1 MKQIYLFSLAC
12 LCVLLTGQITTGQ
25 SAYKTDLP
33 HSRTQSSGDYE
44 NKVKSA
50 NLLNYSEAECD
61 NSDDFISI
69 SENMYRNG
77 FTTPNG
83 WSTTYAE
90 RYNDF
95 LSLFGELKSP
105 VLNNGCNSISFK
117 YAKDDYYELG
127 YPSFKVEI
135 QKETEGVWSTVWSE
149 TITDTEA
156 EKLVFNEVSY
166 DRLKIEG
173 TVQLVITRLSPN
185 GYNGNP
191 PSGDVPDLKDFCLTD
206 YVRDLVPPTAPTEL
220 TAQPDLTSVT
230 LSWKAAT
237 DNKNSLE
244 GYHIYLNGDSV
255 NTVAG
260 TSCVVTGLNPGTEY
274 TIEVEAF
281 DDDMNNSAKAPVVIT
296 TLVDNEIPTV
306 PTGLTGVSKE
316 SGMILSWTASTDN
329 VGVAKY
335 NIYADGNLAGSTSQI
350 TDTITG
356 LADDTQYLF
365 EIEAEDISGNKSG
378 KASATL
384 STTIDKAVPT
394 VPTNLQANA
403 NDNKMELSWT
413 ASTDNVGVVKY
424 NIYLDGELV
433 ASTSETKDTVK
444 NLKANTEYQFEVE
457 AEDVTGNKSDKA
469 SVTASTPVDNIA
481 PVSPE
486 NLIAEATEQGVV
498 LSWTASTDN
507 FGVTKYNVYVNGGF
521 LNSTTNITDT
531 IKGLEAG
538 LEYLLEV
545 DAEDASGNKSGK
557 TPVTLSEESTAKIAF
572 SFKNNLVVNR
582 TRVASDFKVTKKFAE
597 LFNYPDSY
605 NSTTK
610 ISELNNLTIT
620 YNSTNENHLLFDGYY
635 YSSSKGQYLY
645 YKIPAGAYGTDT
657 LTISMDYRGF
667 KTKALIITNVS
678 PISAGSDSYTS
689 DIGETLEMNVV
700 KNDGPSAYL
709 DTASLEVLQNTK
721 FGAITTNNDGT
732 LTYVSESST
741 PNYSFEK
748 FTYRIAD
755 DEGNYDTATVKID
768 IHKNAYA
775 SRVIE
780 FLPAPGQFTN
790 ESIGQSNSAE
800 KTLGTQGG
808 TISLGAFGGYVIYGF
823 DQPITNN
830 PKNPY
835 GVDFS
840 VKGNAFAANLY
851 GVWTEPAAVRVMKD
865 TNGDGIPNDGEWY
878 ELAGSDYYMSSTQK
892 NVKMTYYN
900 PHYDERYTVPWK
912 KDNGETGALLANA
925 FHQHPYYPDPFDF
938 GCSRDSMTYEG
949 SIIKSSLDMSTPSYI
964 EFYRA
969 PFFGYCD
976 NRGNSSNLTDP
987 QNPYFA
993 DEKGKAADGFDLSW
1007 AVDRDGKHVELDQI
1021 DFVKIYTGGFANA
1034 GWLGEW
1040 SSEILGVGIT
1050 TPDPDYDPQDYYV
1063 NYIGITQLKVLK
1075 GHNCQFEGFL
1085 FKNGRPQTEGTQ
1097 QWSSS
1102 KPEVGTID
1110 NTGLFTAVD
1119 NGETWLYFS
1128 QKSDV
1133 PTDSIRLLVVEL
1145 EGVMLEMEGNS
1156 AASSDS
1162 TSLIVGESI
1171 SITAQG
1177 LDNIGDVLNGS
1188 TSNRFVYDT
1197 YTWTTSNPEIGTV
1210 DNGLFTGK
1218 KVGRTTVY
1226 AHSDSNPELSDSILV
1241 IVNEIPKLS
1250 PVSDPVIIGYYD
1262 AVGEKTSSELF
1273 TTGTNST
1280 TYLNSVA
1287 SKNGLANPV
1296 IEKNVLKCNFPE
1308 GVFGIDTLTF
1318 NLTSY
1323 RQDTAISVTFIHQPD
1338 VREKEEQIL
1347 FVNNA
1352 LAQNPD
1358 KSSLVAYTPGLD
1370 TINVIDD
1377 QLDAYSVNDV
1387 LVDGAFAF
1395 VSGKN
1400 FLSKYDLTNY
1410 EKIKTVD
1417 LSDNQN
1423 GKLAVFNNL
1432 LLVGEQS
1439 NLAIYYKTD
1448 LARSKEIALPG
1459 NISNIKIIGNKA
1471 YVFVSDD
1478 ASQKLS
1484 SAVIVDLILGKT
1496 ESESS
1501 LAAPG
1506 LIPASYLTEGNFIY
1520 ITGTLAESGNTAL
1533 MEYNSLGSMFS
1544 VSYTGKNL
1552 TNTMDAPTIIKGDS
1566 ILLPE
1571 GNGFVAYNTTTKT
1584 LGANILMKAADD
1596 FYPTS
1601 ITYHALLNKYFATYS
1616 NAAQTASKGLVF
1628 DSEFAEISTFDSVQT
1643 APAFL
1648 TAIDAFDNN
1657 DKPLPDLSQTM
1668 KDQSIYESTTYS
1680 VAITI
1685 AKNCFVDGE
1694 NNFEIYPRYLEHTSW
1709 LTWDTNYT
1717 SLGNKKLDAFFPN
1730 TVDKDSVITI
1740 PVDAIDNYGFSATR
1754 FLNVT
1759 IKPRFYK
1766 PVVANPIADTVVV
1779 VNSADIK
1786 IPLADVFLNTPK
1798 RKVTFGKTVSGN
1810 TNSDL
1815 ISTAVINDTLNLTL
1829 ALDKAGEAIITL
1841 KDSAM
1846 HKTYG
1851 VKYVETSFKVIVVDE
1866 EAPSIPI
1873 NLTGEPT
1880 DTSVVLSW
1888 EASIDDVE
1896 MAGYIVY
1903 LNGDSI
1909 GTVNDTTFTVVDLE
1923 ANTEYTFE
1931 VEAFD
1936 VAGNKSEKA
1945 MLVRNTTITGIKS
1958 LEENEL
1964 KVYPNPFTDYVI
1976 VEAENAGNTVI
1987 YDLNGK
1993 IMLSLFLQTGRNRI
2007 DMSGLS
2013 NGVYL
2018 LKQEMNTVKLIKK

>member
-1 MKQIYLFSLAC
+1 MKQNYFFSLVC
-12 LCVLLTGQITTGQ
+12 LYLLLTSQITTGQ
-25 SAYKTDLP
+25 SFSRKDDLTVDRIRSTSQYKKTVKIADLFEYPAEYATTAKLTD
-33 HSRTQSSGDYE
+33 SS
-44 NKVKSA
+44 NVA
-50 NLLNYSEAECD
+50 
-61 NSDDFISI
+61 
-69 SENMYRNG
+69 
-77 FTTPNG
+77 
-83 WSTTYAE
+83 
-90 RYNDF
+90 
-95 LSLFGELKSP
+95 
-105 VLNNGCNSISFK
+105 ISFSSTNPETIDF
-117 YAKDDYYELG
+117 DDYY
-127 YPSFKVEI
+127 Y
-135 QKETEGVWSTVWSE
+135 ST
-149 TITDTEA
+149 
-156 EKLVFNEVSY
+156 Y
-166 DRLKIEG
+166 G
-173 TVQLVITRLSPN
+173 
-185 GYNGNP
+185 
-191 PSGDVPDLKDFCLTD
+191 
-206 YVRDLVPPTAPTEL
+206 
-220 TAQPDLTSVT
+220 
-230 LSWKAAT
+230 
-237 DNKNSLE
+237 
-244 GYHIYLNGDSV
+244 
-255 NTVAG
+255 
-260 TSCVVTGLNPGTEY
+260 
-274 TIEVEAF
+274 
-281 DDDMNNSAKAPVVIT
+281 
-296 TLVDNEIPTV
+296 
-306 PTGLTGVSKE
+306 
-316 SGMILSWTASTDN
+316 
-329 VGVAKY
+329 
-335 NIYADGNLAGSTSQI
+335 
-350 TDTITG
+350 
-356 LADDTQYLF
+356 
-365 EIEAEDISGNKSG
+365 
-378 KASATL
+378 
-384 STTIDKAVPT
+384 
-394 VPTNLQANA
+394 
-403 NDNKMELSWT
+403 
-413 ASTDNVGVVKY
+413 
-424 NIYLDGELV
+424 
-433 ASTSETKDTVK
+433 
-444 NLKANTEYQFEVE
+444 
-457 AEDVTGNKSDKA
+457 
-469 SVTASTPVDNIA
+469 
-481 PVSPE
+481 
-486 NLIAEATEQGVV
+486 
-498 LSWTASTDN
+498 
-507 FGVTKYNVYVNGGF
+507 
-521 LNSTTNITDT
+521 
-531 IKGLEAG
+531 
-538 LEYLLEV
+538 
-545 DAEDASGNKSGK
+545 
-557 TPVTLSEESTAKIAF
+557 
-572 SFKNNLVVNR
+572 
-582 TRVASDFKVTKKFAE
+582 
-597 LFNYPDSY
+597 
-605 NSTTK
+605 
-610 ISELNNLTIT
+610 
-620 YNSTNENHLLFDGYY
+620 
-635 YSSSKGQYLY
+635 GQYFY

-657 LTISMDYRGF
+657 LAINIDYNGF
-667 KTKALIITNVS
+667 TAKALVVANVI
-678 PISAGSDSYTS
+678 PLTVGDDSYTT

-709 DTASLEVLQNTK
+709 DIASLEVLQNTNT
-721 FGAITTNNDGT
+721 GTLTNNNDGT
-732 LTYVSESST
+732 LTYVNESST
-741 PNYSFEK
+741 PNYSFEN
-748 FTYRIAD
+748 FEYRIAD
-755 DEGNYDTATVKID
+755 VDGNYDTATVKIN

-780 FLPAPGQFTN
+780 FMPAPGQFTN

-800 KTLGTQGG
+800 KTLGTQDG

-912 KDNGETGALLANA
+912 KDNGETGALLSNA
-925 FHQHPYYPDPFDF
+925 FHSHPYYPDPFDF
-938 GCSRDSMTYEG
+938 GCNKNSLTYEG

-1007 AVDRDGKHVELDQI
+1007 AVDRDGNHKELDQI

-1050 TPDPDYDPQDYYV
+1050 TPDPDYVAQDYYV

-1110 NTGLFTAVD
+1110 DTGLFTALD

-1133 PTDSIRLLVVEL
+1133 PTDSIRMLVVEL

-1226 AHSDSNPELSDSILV
+1226 AHSDSNPELSDSMLV

-1273 TTGTNST
+1273 ATGTNST

-1323 RQDTAISVTFIHQPD
+1323 RQDTTISVTFIHQPD
-1338 VREKEEQIL
+1338 AREKEEQIL

-1352 LAQNPD
+1352 LTQNPD
-1358 KSSLVAYTPGLD
+1358 KSSLVAHTPSLD

-1395 VSGKN
+1395 VSGDTY
-1400 FLSKYDLTNY
+1400 LSKYNLTNY
-1410 EKIKTVD
+1410 EQECTTAIDNSGPGALAVFGNLVLLAKQSELVIYYKVD
-1417 LSDNQN
+1417 LSFCKKIGFT
-1423 GKLAVFNNL
+1423 GK
-1432 LLVGEQS
+1432 
-1439 NLAIYYKTD
+1439 
-1448 LARSKEIALPG
+1448 
-1459 NISNIKIIGNKA
+1459 ISNVKVVGDKA
-1471 YVFVSDD
+1471 YVF
-1478 ASQKLS
+1478 LS
-1484 SAVIVDLILGKT
+1484 NETTDELTSVAVVELVKGEKQ
-1496 ESESS
+1496 SE
-1501 LAAPG
+1501 
-1506 LIPASYLTEGNFIY
+1506 N
-1520 ITGTLAESGNTAL
+1520 TLANTGFTASSIIANGTSIYLIGTVSSSGNTAV
-1533 MEYNSLGSMFS
+1533 MEYDTQTENDLLTENNSKLSNSL
-1544 VSYTGKNL
+1544 KAN
-1552 TNTMDAPTIIKGDS
+1552 ATITGDS
-1566 ILLPE
+1566 ILIPAGE
-1571 GNGFVAYNTTTKT
+1571 GFVSYNISTKRF
-1584 LGANILMKAADD
+1584 GADTLMKAQED
-1596 FYPTS
+1596 FYPTA
-1601 ITYHALLNKYFATYS
+1601 IAYHTSLNKYFATYS

-1628 DSEFAEISTFDSVQT
+1628 DCDFAEISTFDSVQT

-1648 TAIDAFDNN
+1648 AAVDAFDNN
-1657 DKPLPDLSQTM
+1657 DKPLPDLSQTLE
-1668 KDQSIYESTTYS
+1668 KFIYESTTYS
-1680 VAITI
+1680 VDITI

-1709 LTWDTNYT
+1709 LTWNTNYT

-1798 RKVTFGKTVSGN
+1798 RKVTFGKAVSGN
-1810 TNSDL
+1810 TNSNL
-1815 ISTAVINDTLNLTL
+1815 VTAVITNDILELSLTP
-1829 ALDKAGEAIITL
+1829 DKIGEAVLTVR
-1841 KDSAM
+1841 DSAL
-1846 HKTYG
+1846 HSKYG
-1851 VKYVETSFKVIVVDE
+1851 IKYAETSFKVTVIDDE
-1866 EAPSIPI
+1866 SPSVPANLAATPAETSVSISWTASTDNVEVKGYYIFVNGYYEAWVKETNYIIDGLNAGTQCSINIKASDAAGNRSRSASLTVSTTDETAPSTPTELVAAASETSASLSWTASTDNVGVAGYAIYLDGDSI
-1873 NLTGEPT
+1873 TTITETAFTAIELEVLTEYTFEVQAFDAVGNKSEKASLTVSTIDETAPSSPSALAVVTT
-1880 DTSVVLSW
+1880 DTSAVLSW
-1888 EASIDDVE
+1888 TASTDNVSVN
-1896 MAGYIVY
+1896 GYIIY

-1909 GTVNDTTFTVVDLE
+1909 STTIDTNFTFIDLE
-1923 ANTEYTFE
+1923 DNTEYTFE

-1936 VAGNKSEKA
+1936 EAGNRSEKA
-1945 MLVRNTTITGIKS
+1945 MIIQSTITTGIESWELTK
-1958 LEENEL
+1958 L
-1964 KVYPNPFTDYVI
+1964 KVYPNPFANYFI
-1976 VEAENAGNTVI
+1976 VDAKNTGYAII
-1987 YDLNGK
+1987 YDLSGK
-1993 IMLSLFLQTGRNRI
+1993 AMFNVFLQPGSNRV
-2007 DMSGLS
+2007 DASGLPS
-2013 NGVYL
+2013 GIFL
-2018 LKQEMNTVKLIKK
+2018 LKQETNTVKLIKK

>member
-12 LCVLLTGQITTGQ
+12 LCFLLAGQITTGQ

-105 VLNNGCNSISFK
+105 VLTNGCNSISFK

-149 TITDTEA
+149 TITDTET

-191 PSGDVPDLKDFCLTD
+191 PSGDVPDLKNFCLTD

-220 TAQPDLTSVT
+220 AAQTDLTSVT
-230 LSWKAAT
+230 LSWEAAT

-260 TSCVVTGLNPGTEY
+260 TSCVVTGLNPETEY

-281 DDDMNNSAKAPVVIT
+281 DDDMNNSAKASVVIT

-306 PTGLTGVSKE
+306 PTGLTGVSKDC
-316 SGMILSWTASTDN
+316 GMILSWTASTDN

-557 TPVTLSEESTAKIAF
+557 TPVTLSGESTAKMAF

-582 TRVASDFKVTKKFAE
+582 TRIASDFKVTKKFAE

-610 ISELNNLTIT
+610 ISELSNLTIT
-620 YNSTNENHLLFDGYY
+620 YNSTNENHLSFDGYY

-721 FGAITTNNDGT
+721 FGTITNNNDGT

-900 PHYDERYTVPWK
+900 PHYNERYTVPWK
-912 KDNGETGALLANA
+912 KDNGETGALLSNA
-925 FHQHPYYPDPFDF
+925 FHSHPYYPDPFDF
-938 GCSRDSMTYEG
+938 GCNKDSLTYEG

-976 NRGNSSNLTDP
+976 NRGGSSDLTDP
-987 QNPYFA
+987 QNPYYK

-1007 AVDRDGKHVELDQI
+1007 AVDKDGNHKELDQI

-1050 TPDPDYDPQDYYV
+1050 TPDPDYVAQDYYV

-1075 GHNCQFEGFL
+1075 GHYCQFEGFL

-1119 NGETWLYFS
+1119 NGETWLRFS
-1128 QKSDV
+1128 QKGDI
-1133 PTDSIRLLVVEL
+1133 PTDSIRMLVVEL

-1197 YTWTTSNPEIGTV
+1197 YTWTTSNPEIGIV

-1218 KVGRTTVY
+1218 KVGRTMVY

-1241 IVNEIPKLS
+1241 IVNEIPKLR

-1262 AVGEKTSSELF
+1262 AIGEKTSSELF

-1323 RQDTAISVTFIHQPD
+1323 RQDTTISVTFIHQPD

-1352 LAQNPD
+1352 LTQNPD
-1358 KSSLVAYTPGLD
+1358 KSSLVAHTPNLD

-1484 SAVIVDLILGKT
+1484 SAVVVDLILGKT

-1571 GNGFVAYNTTTKT
+1571 GDGFVAYNTTTKT

-1601 ITYHALLNKYFATYS
+1601 ITYHASLNKYFATYS

-1648 TAIDAFDNN
+1648 TAVDAFDNN
-1657 DKPLPDLSQTM
+1657 NKPLPDLSQTM

-1851 VKYVETSFKVIVVDE
+1851 VKYVKTSFKVIVVDE
-1866 EAPSIPI
+1866 EAPSVPI

-1945 MLVRNTTITGIKS
+1945 MLVRNTTITGIKL

-1964 KVYPNPFTDYVI
+1964 KVYPNPFADYVI

-1993 IMLSLFLQTGRNRI
+1993 VMLSLFLQTGPNRI